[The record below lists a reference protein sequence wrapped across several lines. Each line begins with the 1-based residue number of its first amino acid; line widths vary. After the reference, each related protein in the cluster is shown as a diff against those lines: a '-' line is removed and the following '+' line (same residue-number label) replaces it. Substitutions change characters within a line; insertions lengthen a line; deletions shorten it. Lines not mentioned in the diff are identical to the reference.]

1 MRKLLASVKMTNT
14 AWHEGDAIDE
24 GVILVQVD
32 PCGLDDRRDSR
43 RVQKENLL
51 TVNGS
56 ERFSTNVFM
65 CEIT

>member
-1 MRKLLASVKMTNT
+1 MTNT

-32 PCGLDDRRDSR
+32 SGGLDDRRDSR
-43 RVQKENLL
+43 RVQKEDSF

-56 ERFSTNVFM
+56 ERFSRVPSMFGSLEVQVLYT
-65 CEIT
+65 T

>member
-1 MRKLLASVKMTNT
+1 MTNT

-32 PCGLDDRRDSR
+32 SGGLDDRRDSR
-43 RVQKENLL
+43 RVQKEDSF

-56 ERFSTNVFM
+56 ERFSTAEIMF
-65 CEIT
+65 EIT